1 MHGKILQMLNRQYTE
16 TIESRIINN
25 PVVAILGPRQC
36 GKTTLAKLIMA
47 NHPNSVYIDLEKPS
61 DLSKLDNAEWFFSAN
76 RGKLIC
82 IDEIQR
88 KPELFALLRS
98 IVDETNENGQ
108 FLVLG
113 SASRDLIRQSSESLA
128 GRISYI
134 TLSPLLINE
143 IAKDTSIEKYL
154 TRGGFPRSFLASSDE
169 YSFQWRKDFITT
181 FIERDI
187 LQFKGV
193 VPATIRRLMT
203 MIAHVNGQTINYSSI
218 GNSLGISNV
227 ALKNNIDLLSG
238 SFILNIVPQVNRNTG
253 KRLVKAP
260 KIYFSDPGIVEA
272 LLNLRNFNSIVSH
285 PAFGSLWE
293 TLVLM
298 NLSGNFPDA
307 EISFY
312 RTSNGAELDFIVMD
326 NDTTVC
332 IECKTNS
339 NPTLT
344 KGNFISIE
352 DLKPVKTF
360 VVSPVTNY
368 YEYAENIIVTPLSAL
383 PGLIRE
389 QLS

>member
-1 MHGKILQMLNRQYTE
+1 MHGKILKMLNRQYTE
-16 TIESRIINN
+16 SIEVRISNN

-36 GKTTLAKLIMA
+36 GKTTLAKLIMT
-47 NHPNSVYIDLEKPS
+47 NHPDSVYIDLEKPS
-61 DLSKLDNAEWFFSAN
+61 DLSKLDNAEWFFKAN

-88 KPELFALLRS
+88 KPDLFALLRS
-98 IVDETNENGQ
+98 IVDETNDNGQ
-108 FLVLG
+108 FLILG
-113 SASRDLIRQSSESLA
+113 SASRDLIKQSSESLA

-134 TLSPLLINE
+134 TLSPLLVNE
-143 IAKDTSIEKYL
+143 IAHDTSIEKYL

-187 LQFKGV
+187 LQYKGV
-193 VPATIRRLMT
+193 VPAAIRRLMT
-203 MIAHVNGQTINYSSI
+203 MIAHINGQTINYSSV
-218 GNSLGISNV
+218 GNSLGTSNV
-227 ALKNNIDLLSG
+227 TLKNNIDLLSG
-238 SFILNIVPQVNRNTG
+238 SFMLNTVPPVNRNTG
-253 KRLVKAP
+253 KRLIKAP
-260 KIYFSDPGIVEA
+260 KIYFSDPGIVAA
-272 LLNLRNFNSIVSH
+272 LLNLRNFNAIVSH

-312 RTSNGAELDFIVMD
+312 RTSNGAELDFIVID
-326 NDTTVC
+326 NDSTIC

-339 NPTLT
+339 NPVLT

-352 DLKPVKTF
+352 DLKPVKTL
-360 VVSPVTNY
+360 VVSPVMNS

-383 PGLIRE
+383 PELIKE
-389 QLS
+389 QMY